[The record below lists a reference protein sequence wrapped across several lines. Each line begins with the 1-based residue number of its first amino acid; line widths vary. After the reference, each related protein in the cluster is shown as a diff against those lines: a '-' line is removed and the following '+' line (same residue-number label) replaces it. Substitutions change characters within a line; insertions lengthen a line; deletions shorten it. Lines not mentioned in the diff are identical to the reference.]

1 MFTGLVEAIGTLRAR
16 NRRGPSA
23 RLRIASGLGPLV
35 PGESI
40 AVHGVCLTVDGI
52 AEDGF
57 ECDASAETLARSTLQ
72 RLALGARVHL
82 ERAVPLGGRM
92 GGHIVTGHVDAR
104 IRLRD
109 RTLVGDAQ
117 KLVFAM
123 DPSIGR
129 YVASKGS
136 VAVDGVSLTVNG
148 CDRDRFDVVV
158 VPHTLAATT
167 LGDLAVGDEANI
179 EVDVLARYI
188 ERLLDAAQVA
198 DDARAR
204 DASLVAKLKSAG
216 YF

>member
-1 MFTGLVEAIGTLRAR
+1 MLRAR

-23 RLRIASGLGPLV
+23 RLRITSGLGPLV
-35 PGESI
+35 SGESI
-40 AVHGVCLTVDGI
+40 AVQGVCLTVDGV
-52 AEDGF
+52 AQDGF
-57 ECDASAETLARSTLQ
+57 ECDASAETLARSTLD
-72 RLALGARVHL
+72 RLALGSRVHL

-92 GGHIVTGHVDAR
+92 GGHIMTGHVDAR
-104 IRLRD
+104 VRLRD
-109 RTLVGDAQ
+109 RMPLGDAQ

-123 DPSIGR
+123 EPLIGR

-167 LGDLAVGDEANI
+167 LGDLAVGDEANL
-179 EVDVLARYI
+179 EVDVLARYVD
-188 ERLLDAAQVA
+188 RLLGNLPGA
-198 DDARAR
+198 DDAAAR